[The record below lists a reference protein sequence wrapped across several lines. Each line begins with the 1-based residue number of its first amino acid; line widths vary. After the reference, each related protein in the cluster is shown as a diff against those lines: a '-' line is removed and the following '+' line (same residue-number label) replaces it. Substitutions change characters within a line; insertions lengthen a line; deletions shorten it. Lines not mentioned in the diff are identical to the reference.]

1 MEDDFFNL
9 KNILKSCKPFK
20 FHHLKLKPPLFY
32 VGESMFKAATFKLRM
47 PIRVG
52 LPLHI
57 NVK

>member
-32 VGESMFKAATFKLRM
+32 VGENMVKATTLKLRM
-47 PIRVG
+47 PIR

>member
-1 MEDDFFNL
+1 MEDEFFNFNFF
-9 KNILKSCKPFK
+9 KKCKPFK

-32 VGESMFKAATFKLRM
+32 VEESMLKAATLKLGM

-52 LPLHI
+52 LPLHM